1 MTTGLHRLLHLRPG
15 EAPRLLW
22 VGAIGIAYA
31 AATAVGNDVAEAVFI
46 TRVGA
51 EAMPLVYLAK
61 GALDVLAAAL
71 YLPLARGRS
80 ERSVWLAALALY
92 IATVAVARGAL
103 TGGGDASAFGLFIA
117 HETAWTILTIH
128 WGVFVLDV
136 FDASQARR
144 LFPILFTTARLG
156 GVLAGVIV
164 STLAGPLGV
173 SNLLLFAAGFA
184 GITAL
189 LSLAKPGARVHRTD
203 DDGSAPMEADAVPV
217 GMVASW
223 RAALESPLVRAIAWS
238 TAAMVL
244 VRYGL
249 HMVALGEIEIAVDGD
264 KEAVAAFL
272 GTFGAVANAAG
283 IVLGVFIVPRLLHH
297 FGVGFANVLYAVC
310 SIGAYVGLL
319 IWPSLGAA
327 VGARFVHVQL
337 KDALKTPL
345 SALFY
350 GAEPPQRRAVS
361 RAFIFGAAIPVA
373 TVLTA
378 LALGASKRVGDGLT
392 TAALIGLGGAAL
404 FVAASWIQN
413 ARWRR
418 RMVALLRWK
427 LERAAPPSAPSLL
440 RLQSALAPYRDG
452 ASDALLDEVARGLAS
467 DDHRLRAVAEEV
479 LSETIPRARAHAIAA
494 AARAAGVTAASRAG
508 LG

>member
-1 MTTGLHRLLHLRPG
+1 METGLHRLLHLRPG
-15 EAPRLLW
+15 ETSRLLW

-31 AATAVGNDVAEAVFI
+31 AATAVGNDVAEAIFI

-51 EAMPLVYLAK
+51 DAMPLVFLAK
-61 GALDVLAAAL
+61 GAFDVLAAAL

-80 ERSVWLAALALY
+80 QRQVWLVALGLY
-92 IATVAVARGAL
+92 IATVIAARAVVA
-103 TGGGDASAFGLFIA
+103 GGGDASAFGLFIA

-156 GVLAGVIV
+156 GVIAGVLV
-164 STLAGPLGV
+164 STLAAPLGV
-173 SNLLLFAAGFA
+173 PNLLLFAAGFA
-184 GITAL
+184 AITAL
-189 LSLAKPGARVHRTD
+189 LSLGRADTSPHQPGD
-203 DDGSAPMEADAVPV
+203 DASAPIEVGGAMGGEADAVPV
-217 GMVASW
+217 GTVAGW

-249 HMVALGEIEIAVDGD
+249 HMVALGEIQAAVDGD

-272 GTFGAVANAAG
+272 GTFGAAANAAG
-283 IVLGVFIVPRLLHH
+283 IVLGVVVVPRLLHR
-297 FGVGFANVLYAVC
+297 FGVGFANVLYAAC

-319 IWPSLGAA
+319 LWPSLGTAA
-327 VGARFVHVQL
+327 GARFVHMQL

-350 GAEPPQRRAVS
+350 GAEPPLRRAVS
-361 RAFIFGAAIPVA
+361 RAFVFGAAIPIA
-373 TVLTA
+373 TILTA
-378 LALGASKRVGDGLT
+378 LALEGSKRVGDGLT
-392 TAALIGLGGAAL
+392 TAALIGLAGALL
-404 FVAASWIQN
+404 FAVACWSQN

-418 RMVALLRWK
+418 RMIELLRWK
-427 LERAAPPSAPSLL
+427 LDRATPPPEARVLHL
-440 RLQSALAPYRDG
+440 RTVLAPYRDG
-452 ASDALLDEVARGLAS
+452 AAAQPLEDVARGLAS
-467 DDHRLRAVAEEV
+467 DDDRLRAVAEEV
-479 LSETIPRARAHAIAA
+479 LSELIPRARAHAIAA
-494 AARAAGVTAASRAG
+494 TARRGE
-508 LG
+508 